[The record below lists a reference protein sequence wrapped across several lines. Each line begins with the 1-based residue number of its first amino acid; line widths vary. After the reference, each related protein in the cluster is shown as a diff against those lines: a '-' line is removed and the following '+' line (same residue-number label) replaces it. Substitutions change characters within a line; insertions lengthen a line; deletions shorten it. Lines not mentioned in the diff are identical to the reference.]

1 MSRGEIAFAGG
12 ANPSEIVECVKRAEA
27 VGGLRRSGKRTFP
40 VSPAKARVQSLP
52 PARTARLLERSR
64 ASFPAFVGMTNERL
78 ILEVAI
84 RSR

>member
-1 MSRGEIAFAGG
+1 MRRGEIAFAGG
-12 ANPSEIVECVKRAEA
+12 ANPSEIVV
-27 VGGLRRSGKRTFP
+27 RRSGKRTLP
-40 VSPAKARVQSLP
+40 VTPAKARVQSLP
-52 PARTARLLERSR
+52 RTRTGRLLERSR